1 MVLVRFATA
10 GLARGDDPGPIASR
24 CMDDDEHP
32 AESIQPERH
41 ESEFALGVRILS
53 RATFG
58 IAQSHLGL
66 AERDPVLE
74 QVAPCLR
81 GVEFDEYR

>member
-1 MVLVRFATA
+1 
-10 GLARGDDPGPIASR
+10 
-24 CMDDDEHP
+24 MDDDEHP
-32 AESIQPERH
+32 AENIQPERH

-74 QVAPCLR
+74 QVAPGLR
-81 GVEFDEYR
+81 GVEFDEYRLSIHIKCISTNPSCDRN